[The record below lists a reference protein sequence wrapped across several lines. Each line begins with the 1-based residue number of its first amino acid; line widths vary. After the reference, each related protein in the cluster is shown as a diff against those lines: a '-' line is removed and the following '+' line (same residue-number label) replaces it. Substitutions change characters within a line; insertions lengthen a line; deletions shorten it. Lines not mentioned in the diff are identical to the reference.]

1 MGADNEAYRSTAT
14 AHIRALSALSTRL
27 PPVLN
32 HAATTL
38 SQLTNAPIPSSSST
52 IDSPQARRDAIS
64 SSAKEYFAAVFDIA
78 RELHKQV
85 DDLEDAGVVPAT
97 EIKYIAR
104 TVREEDASFGSK
116 GGLLAMAGMPQ
127 TQPKDSE
134 ATVTNGGLG
143 EFDIGVLN
151 ARAGIREG
159 GEGEVLEK
167 VKRLVEDLERR
178 SKEGEE
184 EEEDDDDDDG
194 KMDET

>member
-1 MGADNEAYRSTAT
+1 MTADNEAYRTTAT

-27 PPVLN
+27 PPVLS

-38 SQLTNAPIPSSSST
+38 SQLTNAPIASSSSAT
-52 IDSPQARRDAIS
+52 DSPQVRRDAIS
-64 SSAKEYFAAVFDIA
+64 SSAKEYFAAVFDIS

-85 DDLEDAGVVPAT
+85 DDLEEAGVIPAQEVRYT
-97 EIKYIAR
+97 AR
-104 TVREEDASFGSK
+104 TVREEDAGFGGQ
-116 GGLLAMAGMPQ
+116 GGLLAKAGMPQ

-159 GEGEVLEK
+159 GEDEVLEK
-167 VKRLVEDLERR
+167 VKRLLEDLERR
-178 SKEGEE
+178 SKEGG
-184 EEEDDDDDDG
+184 EDEGG

>member
-1 MGADNEAYRSTAT
+1 MAADNEAYRSTAT
-14 AHIRALSALSTRL
+14 THIRALSALSTRL
-27 PPVLN
+27 PPVLA

-38 SQLTNAPIPSSSST
+38 SQLTNAPTPSSSSAT
-52 IDSPQARRDAIS
+52 DSPQARRDAIA

-85 DDLEDAGVVPAT
+85 DDLEEAGVIPAQ
-97 EIKYIAR
+97 EVRYVAR
-104 TVREEDASFGSK
+104 TVREEDAGFGGQ
-116 GGLLAMAGMPQ
+116 GGVLAKAGMPQ
-127 TQPKDSE
+127 TQLKDSE

-167 VKRLVEDLERR
+167 VKRLLEDSERR
-178 SKEGEE
+178 SKDA
-184 EEEDDDDDDG
+184 EDDDDDG
-194 KMDET
+194 RMDET